1 MNNNMCDVELT
12 AITATASINSS
23 ALPPLDP
30 PLRASGMV
38 YA

>member
-1 MNNNMCDVELT
+1 MNNMCDVDLN

-23 ALPPLDP
+23 ALTPLDRP
-30 PLRASGMV
+30 FHASGMV